1 MPSLPMV
8 GDELAGYRLQGVLGR
23 GGMSVVYEAE
33 NPRLG
38 STVALKVL
46 APELATNDAFRTRFL
61 KESRIAASLNHPNVI
76 PIYDMGSHED
86 LLFIAM
92 RYVSGADLRAVLKNH
107 EAIAPDQA
115 LLLIS
120 QAGRALD
127 TAHRHG
133 LVHRDVKPGNILIE
147 HGSDDDDEPDHV
159 YLTDFGISKH
169 AASRS
174 GLTATGEFMGT
185 IDYIAPEQIRSQPT
199 DGRADIYSLGCVLY
213 ECLTG
218 RVPFA
223 KDIDAAVIWAHVE
236 EMPTLPSSLQPALP
250 PGIDQVMSKVL
261 AKDPGDRYATCREFV
276 HATRAAL
283 LGAASAV
290 PRTATVL
297 AASPA
302 VAEPASPAPA
312 APPSLAPAEP
322 PSPAPAAAAAS
333 SHDVTTPTPAP
344 SRDTNPAAAASHDT
358 PPQPTGTAFSPA
370 APPSPAREQP
380 PAGPPPSGAPLGG
393 PPSLGRPGRRRL
405 LVGLGALVLVIA
417 VVGGLLIWHN
427 STNGS
432 PAPVSS
438 APVSSTPAQAAGTW
452 RLGPVSPF
460 AVQQLPAAVLDGRIW
475 TAGGLLGPDQA
486 TNKTE
491 YYDPTVRT
499 WGPGPDLPF
508 KLHHAMMVTYRDQLW
523 VIGGFLPQGS
533 NMEAAVSDHV
543 LILDRAKGRWVEGPA
558 LHHARAAGAAAVVDG
573 KIVVVGGR
581 TGGRS
586 EQLVKP
592 TEIYDGKTWTDAPAI
607 PVPGDH
613 LAAATDGTY
622 LYTVG
627 GRNLNV
633 SLNTKAV
640 QRFDPATG
648 QWTQLTPLPVADSDL
663 GAAVIGG
670 QLITF
675 GGENL
680 FSVFS
685 TVRAY
690 NLATKTWSTLPNLA
704 QPRHGMGVAVIGN
717 TLYAIDGASEPGHHG
732 SSHIMQAFVAPVPA
746 PALEVARSWWLAR
759 NSPFAVQQLPAAVLD
774 GRIWTAGGLLGPDQA
789 TNKTEYYDPT
799 VRTWGPGPDLPFK
812 LHHAMM
818 VTYRDQLWVIGGF
831 LPQGSNMEA
840 AVSDH
845 VLILDRAK
853 GRWVEGPALHHAR
866 AAGAA
871 AVVDGKIV
879 VVGGRTGGRSEQLV
893 KPTEIYDG
901 KTWTDAPAIPVP
913 GDHLAAATDGT
924 YLYTVG
930 GRNLNVSLNTK
941 AVQRFDPATG
951 QWTQLTPLPVADS
964 DLGAAVIGG
973 QLITFGGENL
983 FSVFSTVRA
992 YNLAT
997 KTWST
1002 LPNLA
1007 QPRHGMGVAVI
1018 GNTLYAIDGASEPGH
1033 HGSSHIMQAIRFHR

>member
-92 RYVSGADLRAVLKNH
+92 RYVSGADLRAVLKTH
-107 EAIAPDQA
+107 QALEPDQA

-185 IDYIAPEQIRSQPT
+185 IDYIAPEQIKSQPT

-236 EMPTLPSSLQPALP
+236 EMPTLPSSLQPTLP
-250 PGIDQVMSKVL
+250 PGIDQVMGKVL
-261 AKDPGDRYATCREFV
+261 AKDPADRYTTCREFV

-283 LGAASAV
+283 LGTASAV

-312 APPSLAPAEP
+312 EPASPAPAEP
-322 PSPAPAAAAAS
+322 ASPALAESAGPAPAEPVTPAAASSRDITTPVAAPSRHITPAAAAG
-333 SHDVTTPTPAP
+333 
-344 SRDTNPAAAASHDT
+344 HDT
-358 PPQPTGTAFSPA
+358 PLQPTGSGY
-370 APPSPAREQP
+370 PPSASASPARERPPGGPP
-380 PAGPPPSGAPLGG
+380 PAGPPPGG
-393 PPSLGRPGRRRL
+393 SPPSARPGRRRL
-405 LVGLGALVLVIA
+405 LAGLGALVLVIA

-427 STNGS
+427 STTGS
-432 PAPVSS
+432 PAPVAS
-438 APVSSTPAQAAGTW
+438 APVSSKPAQAADTW
-452 RLGPVSPF
+452 ALGPSSPF

-475 TAGGLLGPDQA
+475 TAGGLTGPDQA
-486 TNKTE
+486 TKKTE

-508 KLHHAMMVTYRDQLW
+508 LLHHAMMVTYRDQLW
-523 VIGGFLPQGS
+523 VIGGFLPEGS
-533 NMEAAVSDHV
+533 NMEAAVSAHV

-558 LHHARAAGAAAVVDG
+558 LHHARAAGAAAVVGG

-586 EQLVKP
+586 EQLVRP
-592 TEIYDGKTWTDAPAI
+592 TEIYDGKSWHDAPAI

-613 LAAATDGTY
+613 VAAATDGTY
-622 LYTVG
+622 LYAVG

-648 QWTQLTPLPVADSDL
+648 QWTQLAPLPTADSDL
-663 GAAVIGG
+663 GAAIIGG

-680 FSVFS
+680 FQVFD

-690 NLATKTWSTLPNLA
+690 NLATKTWSTLPSLSQA
-704 QPRHGMGVAVIGN
+704 RHGMGVAVIG
-717 TLYAIDGASEPGHHG
+717 S
-732 SSHIMQAFVAPVPA
+732 
-746 PALEVARSWWLAR
+746 
-759 NSPFAVQQLPAAVLD
+759 
-774 GRIWTAGGLLGPDQA
+774 
-789 TNKTEYYDPT
+789 
-799 VRTWGPGPDLPFK
+799 
-812 LHHAMM
+812 
-818 VTYRDQLWVIGGF
+818 
-831 LPQGSNMEA
+831 
-840 AVSDH
+840 
-845 VLILDRAK
+845 
-853 GRWVEGPALHHAR
+853 
-866 AAGAA
+866 
-871 AVVDGKIV
+871 
-879 VVGGRTGGRSEQLV
+879 
-893 KPTEIYDG
+893 
-901 KTWTDAPAIPVP
+901 
-913 GDHLAAATDGT
+913 
-924 YLYTVG
+924 
-930 GRNLNVSLNTK
+930 
-941 AVQRFDPATG
+941 
-951 QWTQLTPLPVADS
+951 
-964 DLGAAVIGG
+964 
-973 QLITFGGENL
+973 
-983 FSVFSTVRA
+983 
-992 YNLAT
+992 
-997 KTWST
+997 
-1002 LPNLA
+1002 
-1007 QPRHGMGVAVI
+1007 
-1018 GNTLYAIDGASEPGH
+1018 TLYAIDGASEPGH